1 MPDLTEPQRR
11 EIEQW
16 IAGLEKLATPSLAGS
31 AVFGEGSASP
41 EQRGEFAAA
50 EVERVPTGR
59 AAERLLVHSLA
70 GVRPAGEVTVSE
82 SIDDRLWAAVF
93 EPDTDPLSMIP
104 GAGALQAEEPSSSLE
119 AWTEVDLAALHALW
133 SIGVR
138 RGEGRILERARDAV
152 LWHVDTI
159 QPDNGT
165 GRPWGVQAFA
175 WIGVMEDDHA
185 SRLHAQGLVHASRL
199 AGDRP
204 DRFTACILLDAARGL
219 RRAIG
224 P

>member
-1 MPDLTEPQRR
+1 MQDLTEPQRR

-31 AVFGEGSASP
+31 AVFGEGSANP
-41 EQRGEFAAA
+41 ELRAQFAAA

-59 AAERLLVHSLA
+59 AAEQLLVHSLA
-70 GVRPAGEVTVSE
+70 GVRPSGEPTASA

-93 EPDTDPLSMIP
+93 DADIDPLSMIP
-104 GAGALQAEEPSSSLE
+104 GAGSLQTDEPSSSLE

-133 SIGVR
+133 WIGVR
-138 RGEGRILERARDAV
+138 GGEVRVQERTREAV

-165 GRPWGVQAFA
+165 GRPWAVQAFA

-185 SRLHAQGLVHASRL
+185 ARLHAQGLVHASRL

-219 RRAIG
+219 RAAIG
-224 P
+224 S